1 MRSHGLALGYS
12 ILAYKSF
19 LKGLDKITVEKEK
32 MEGELEGHWEVLGEP
47 IQMVMRKR
55 GVGGAYEK
63 MKEMT
68 RGMKFIKIFKI
79 FFVEFY

>member
-1 MRSHGLALGYS
+1 MRNHGLTFGYS

-19 LKGLDKITVEKEK
+19 LKGLDKIRVEKEK
-32 MEGELEGHWEVLGEP
+32 MEEELESHWEVLGEP
-47 IQMVMRKR
+47 VQMVMRKR

-68 RGMKFIKIFKI
+68 RGMQFKKKM
-79 FFVEFY
+79 